1 MDRQYYLAVLTPNSV
16 FLRLL
21 TAVVESGSLERKQ
34 PVEYLGIQ
42 VCANYFYAKIIFIT
56 ITVQDFLFILS
67 DVVKKN
73 RHTRLNYYYV
83 TARLDWLL

>member
-42 VCANYFYAKIIFIT
+42 VCACL
-56 ITVQDFLFILS
+56 DLFA
-67 DVVKKN
+67 
-73 RHTRLNYYYV
+73 T
-83 TARLDWLL
+83 